1 MAHGLKIAA
10 ATVALCGLASI
21 ASADLLYSQAPHT
34 PGAVGA
40 NGLSVF
46 QGTLATA
53 GPMYDREGGDDFTV
67 TAAAGWSV
75 TRVSMNAVQATVGD
89 PNVVTGADIRFFNI
103 SGGVVGSLVSTAT
116 VINTVRSTGPGTYFS
131 RPEQILAFN
140 INPVVLPVGSYFV
153 QIQPIVDH
161 NWFWLTSSPTTPIAG
176 SAAQVQ
182 RGSLTDPSIDLTWPN
197 PWMAT
202 GPGNAIFPN
211 ASDQAFFIEGT
222 VVPAPGTIALLAF
235 GGLLAGRRRR

>member
-40 NGLSVF
+40 NGLSTF
-46 QGTLATA
+46 QGTLVAA
-53 GPMYDREGGDDFTV
+53 GPVYDREIGDDFNV

-103 SGGVVGSLVSTAT
+103 SGGVVGSMVAAAT
-116 VINTVRSTGPGTYFS
+116 VNTTTRSTGPGTYFS
-131 RPEQILAFN
+131 RPEQILAFD
-140 INPVVLPVGSYFV
+140 INPVILPVGSYFV
-153 QIQPIVDH
+153 QIQPLVGH

-176 SAAQVQ
+176 APAQIQ
-182 RGSLTDPSIDLTWPN
+182 RGSATDPTLDLTWPAS
-197 PWMAT
+197 WMAT
-202 GPGNAIFPN
+202 GPANPIFT
-211 ASDQAFFIEGT
+211 AESDQAFSIEGT
-222 VVPAPGTIALLAF
+222 VVPAPGTVALLAF
-235 GGLLAGRRRR
+235 GGLFAGRRRR